1 MSTCIHTALFVL
13 NGLETRYE
21 PGDVAV
27 IHPEAVQADVESFL
41 SCVGFANAADDLI
54 SIKHTLEG
62 IS

>member
-1 MSTCIHTALFVL
+1 MHTAISVL

-27 IHPEAVQADVESFL
+27 IHPEAVEADVESFL
-41 SCVGFANAADDLI
+41 SCVGFANGADDSI

-62 IS
+62 TS